1 MAVCLVVIE
10 QNFNSF
16 DEAPRAGTVDS
27 FVAIDLQ
34 VPSLD
39 EFLRTTHISQVAMTA
54 LCKAFLRFI
63 LLAALSTSTIAQA
76 ADNAVQ
82 ASQSAGSAASSAA
95 SAASSADAAKKSAD
109 AIAAKF
115 DLPINI
121 AVGDRMKLRSNVTG
135 LKPVNGGTG
144 EKAPR
149 FTCMR
154 VVRLGADGG
163 LTVAVE
169 DGKGFLSGTCGDPS
183 GDGSVVVG
191 DSYTITAEQLKN
203 ASYSRYGWI
212 YGPMVVPFKYFPH
225 DRSFEPSQSLGM
237 YAGYRTS
244 WFESRGLS
252 IVGSAGLATIKVS
265 QVVDDPNNAGIKTTK
280 ENTIAGYTLAFG
292 ALFDLTREV
301 KPFVAGLLIGRDFVG
316 RNSALTYVHDN
327 RTWIALQVGW
337 VL

>member
-1 MAVCLVVIE
+1 MKV
-10 QNFNSF
+10 
-16 DEAPRAGTVDS
+16 
-27 FVAIDLQ
+27 
-34 VPSLD
+34 
-39 EFLRTTHISQVAMTA
+39 
-54 LCKAFLRFI
+54 LCKEVLRLS
-63 LLAALSTSTIAQA
+63 LLAALGTSAIAQS
-76 ADNAVQ
+76 ADNA
-82 ASQSAGSAASSAA
+82 AKAAESAASSAA
-95 SAASSADAAKKSAD
+95 SAASSAEAAKKSAD
-109 AIAAKF
+109 AVAAKF
-115 DLPINI
+115 DLPTYI
-121 AVGDRMKLRSNVTG
+121 AVGDRIKLRSNVSG
-135 LKPVNGGTG
+135 LKPVNGGAG
-144 EKAPR
+144 GKAPR

-154 VVRLGADGG
+154 VVRLSADGG

-183 GDGSVVVG
+183 ASGDVVVG
-191 DSYTITAEQLKN
+191 DSYTITEEQLKN

-252 IVGSAGLATIKVS
+252 IVGSAGLATIKAS
-265 QVVDDPNNAGIKTTK
+265 QVVDDPDNPGSKTTK

-292 ALFDLTREV
+292 ALFDLTREA